1 MSACATREKAKL
13 WSKGEREGGC
23 EVERSSFSIL
33 DIDTVKSL
41 CIVNSNNSTSH
52 IALHIGKAQKHPFS
66 KNGMFSYPISVLPPT
81 LALKWLIAK
90 LYHHSQSY
98 ESSYDAPPPAS
109 ATGPSECESS
119 RQPQHDDRL
128 PYLKSIPN
136 LISCSC

>member
-1 MSACATREKAKL
+1 MFVTREKAKL

-66 KNGMFSYPISVLPPT
+66 KNGMFRYPRLCT
-81 LALKWLIAK
+81 
-90 LYHHSQSY
+90 
-98 ESSYDAPPPAS
+98 
-109 ATGPSECESS
+109 TPSIGIQMAN
-119 RQPQHDDRL
+119 R
-128 PYLKSIPN
+128 
-136 LISCSC
+136 